1 MVLEEVGLAPE
12 RVGHALVVQLRA
24 VHDADKAELEQEHAP
39 REYVERMRAHIHQVE
54 VGQDADC
61 PPALRIDREGLGVAR
76 STLAAET
83 ARTMLCVCE
92 GREEDKRGGG
102 GSGGT
107 EPSAPIRFRDV
118 FKDERA
124 DLSLGIA

>member
-12 RVGHALVVQLRA
+12 RVRHALVVQLRV
-24 VHDADKAELEQEHAP
+24 VHDADKAKLEQEHAP

-83 ARTMLCVCE
+83 ARTMLCVRE
-92 GREEDKRGGG
+92 GREEDKRGG

>member
-83 ARTMLCVCE
+83 ARTMLCVRE
-92 GREEDKRGGG
+92 GCEEDKRGG

>member
-24 VHDADKAELEQEHAP
+24 VHDANKAELEQEHAP

-61 PPALRIDREGLGVAR
+61 PPALRID
-76 STLAAET
+76 
-83 ARTMLCVCE
+83 
-92 GREEDKRGGG
+92 
-102 GSGGT
+102 
-107 EPSAPIRFRDV
+107 
-118 FKDERA
+118 
-124 DLSLGIA
+124 